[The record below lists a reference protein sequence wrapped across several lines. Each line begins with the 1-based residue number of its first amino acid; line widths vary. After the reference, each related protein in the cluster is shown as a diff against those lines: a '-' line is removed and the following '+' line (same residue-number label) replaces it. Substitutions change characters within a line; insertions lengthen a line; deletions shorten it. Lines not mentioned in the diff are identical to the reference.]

1 MADRGSG
8 RGRLRAF
15 WGAVAVASVMGG
27 CGSCGKEEEP
37 APLPKAN
44 VGTPIDAQ
52 AAGVIRPFRPEL
64 KRYVVEPDAEAN
76 PANP

>member
-1 MADRGSG
+1 
-8 RGRLRAF
+8 
-15 WGAVAVASVMGG
+15 MGG